1 MRSFPILNM
10 QPIEKK
16 DPELSG
22 KTLDVQEIFYT
33 IQGEGPLAG
42 EPAVFVRLAGCN
54 LQCPGCDT
62 DYTSSREI
70 MTVEEIIA
78 AVNACANGV
87 NMYHQPAV
95 VITGGEPF
103 RQNLS
108 LLVEQLDYD
117 GITVQIETN
126 GTLPIPRDV
135 FDRSMIVCSPKT
147 GKVATP
153 AYVHAW
159 KYVMHHESI
168 DPEDGLPTRVL
179 DHSVSKRVARK
190 NPNGMGSIYLQP
202 MDSRDPEDNKKSLD
216 ACVQSCMKFGYT
228 LCLQIHKIANLP

>member
-1 MRSFPILNM
+1 
-10 QPIEKK
+10 
-16 DPELSG
+16 
-22 KTLDVQEIFYT
+22 
-33 IQGEGPLAG
+33 
-42 EPAVFVRLAGCN
+42 
-54 LQCPGCDT
+54 
-62 DYTSSREI
+62 
-70 MTVEEIIA
+70 MTTEEIVA
-78 AVNACANGV
+78 AVNACCAGNLT
-87 NMYHQPAV
+87 NHQPAV

-108 LLVEQLDYD
+108 RLVEQLDYD

-147 GKVATP
+147 GKVANP

-190 NPNGMGSIYLQP
+190 GQETGQVYLQP